1 MFLTKICRDVT
12 ATRPRLQHEGAS
24 TSVETAEGELLG
36 IAPSAHNSS
45 EIDYYYFGLV
55 AITECAGI
63 FTLLD
68 QTLNFLFLVGPAR
81 QRNNTCTD

>member
-63 FTLLD
+63 FYGKRMGRAQFTYLE
-68 QTLNFLFLVGPAR
+68 FEVR
-81 QRNNTCTD
+81 

>member
-36 IAPSAHNSS
+36 IALSAHNS
-45 EIDYYYFGLV
+45 EIFFSLV

-81 QRNNTCTD
+81 QRNNTCAD